1 MDNTLVWAD
10 IPTKD
15 LDRAMAFYSALL
27 DVPVTPIQ
35 EEIRFAML
43 RHDGNNAAACLGP
56 MDKYHQPGHTGPS
69 STSPLASA
77 CRRLNSWCPRSADGC
92 SNPCT
97 ASAAAMAPESS
108 SKIPRA
114 TGWPSTR
121 LPPADDRWLCQ
132 KQQRRP
138 HGRRCA
144 LATLPGHQTCGL
156 RRVGMP
162 VRCSSTCLTTL
173 ESLSM
178 WAMKRVVAWV
188 MGSGTEAV
196 ELNSSSLR
204 DSGSCTSM

>member
-1 MDNTLVWAD
+1 
-10 IPTKD
+10 
-15 LDRAMAFYSALL
+15 MAFYSALL

-92 SNPCT
+92 SNPAQHRQRPWLPSHHRRYRGQLAGPLRASRQLMTGGCVRTTT
-97 ASAAAMAPESS
+97 ATSWSP
-108 SKIPRA
+108 
-114 TGWPSTR
+114 
-121 LPPADDRWLCQ
+121 LCIS
-132 KQQRRP
+132 
-138 HGRRCA
+138 HS
-144 LATLPGHQTCGL
+144 PGHQTCGL

-178 WAMKRVVAWV
+178 WATAGGGLGHGQRH
-188 MGSGTEAV
+188 GGGGV
-196 ELNSSSLR
+196 ELFLVA
-204 DSGSCTSM
+204 